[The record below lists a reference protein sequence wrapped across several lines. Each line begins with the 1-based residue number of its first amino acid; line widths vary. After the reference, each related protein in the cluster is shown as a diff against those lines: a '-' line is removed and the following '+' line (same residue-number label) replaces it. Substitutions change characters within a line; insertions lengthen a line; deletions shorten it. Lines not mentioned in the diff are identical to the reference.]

1 MLINDMYDVVVF
13 VAGISPL
20 LQERNGSLSSIGWK
34 GRLLYENA
42 ENKWTESKKEQK
54 DKKRPEAPLQTMLG
68 LDSSYLQ
75 TTIRNNKPEKQ
86 VKKQTCKQIWVR
98 KQLSY

>member
-1 MLINDMYDVVVF
+1 MLQ
-13 VAGISPL
+13 GK
-20 LQERNGSLSSIGWK
+20 NGSLPYIGRK
-34 GRLLYENA
+34 GRFLYGNV

-54 DKKRPEAPLQTMLG
+54 DKKWPEAPLQTMLG

-75 TTIRNNKPEKQ
+75 TTIRNKKPAKQ
-86 VKKQTCKQIWVR
+86 VKKQTCKKICLR

>member
-1 MLINDMYDVVVF
+1 MLQ
-13 VAGISPL
+13 G
-20 LQERNGSLSSIGWK
+20 RNGSLLSIGWK
-34 GRLLYENA
+34 ARFLYGNA

-54 DKKRPEAPLQTMLG
+54 DKKWPEAPLQIMLG
-68 LDSSYLQ
+68 LSSGYLQ
-75 TTIRNNKPEKQ
+75 TTIRNKKPAKL